1 MGVLTQI
8 TTIVLLTSTTQAAT
22 SAPLTTHLWHASTQ
36 IKHNNASLS
45 STLALN
51 SIINLLDKMLRDIAG
66 MREMELRAQSTDA
79 MAMGL
84 IDDYST
90 LGVPA
95 DLDAQEVQDGIASCE
110 DGLHILATATDLDI
124 SPGIA
129 SQLESTLISIR
140 GDLQQ

>member
-1 MGVLTQI
+1 M
-8 TTIVLLTSTTQAAT
+8 
-22 SAPLTTHLWHASTQ
+22 
-36 IKHNNASLS
+36 S
-45 STLALN
+45 STIALN
-51 SIINLLDKMLRDIAG
+51 SIINLLDKMLRDISG
-66 MREMELRAQSTDA
+66 MRDMELRAQSTDA
-79 MAMGL
+79 LAMEL

-95 DLDAQEVQDGIASCE
+95 DLDAQEVQDGIASCD